1 MDSISSDFP
10 CPDFIKQR
18 DLACIL
24 LKWVNPLILASSQIR
39 RYPLTCLPQAFGAPG
54 PSILVP
60 FLFLMLIFRLSPHS
74 SPSFQESGSFTV
86 AEDYFSFLTT
96 QLEVMSPQCLQVPD
110 VHNQFVEVL
119 SQGMDAL
126 VDDAFLARL
135 QALIDAVAQTLL
147 SPLARSSLD
156 RIRERLP
163 YLMTVA
169 RSQQAISSSLSEKTA
184 QRVSILD
191 ETHFCISCYQKKRFP
206 AY

>member
-1 MDSISSDFP
+1 
-10 CPDFIKQR
+10 
-18 DLACIL
+18 LACIL
-24 LKWVNPLILASSQIR
+24 LKWVNPLIQASSQIL
-39 RYPLTCLPQAFGAPG
+39 RYPLTCPPQAFGAPG
-54 PSILVP
+54 PSSLVP
-60 FLFLMLIFRLSPHS
+60 FFFFMLIFLLSPHS

-147 SPLARSSLD
+147 SSLARSSLD
-156 RIRERLP
+156 RPDTGKVTLSYDCGSFSASHIFFSFRENGP
-163 YLMTVA
+163 T
-169 RSQQAISSSLSEKTA
+169 SL
-184 QRVSILD
+184 
-191 ETHFCISCYQKKRFP
+191 HP
-206 AY
+206 